1 MAGTQKI
8 YGKRMPRRSQSIA
21 FKSARRH
28 VRFYARQSRIIELH
42 EEAMECRDCED
53 FLQLGIDALKWL
65 QRAEEEL
72 RISVYSGERENSVEL
87 SDSLDKLYH
96 VWLMPVHSA
105 EQWVAKQAARGYT
118 PDNLC
123 EFREACEHARDIVEN
138 RDWSR
143 VSECSRAVQPAEDW

>member
-1 MAGTQKI
+1 MLGLQKNC
-8 YGKRMPRRSQSIA
+8 GKGMPRQSQSIA

-28 VRFYARQSRIIELH
+28 VRFYARQSQLMERH

-72 RISVYSGERENSVEL
+72 RLSVYSGERLNSVEL
-87 SDSLDKLYH
+87 SDGLDRLYH

-105 EQWVAKQAARGYT
+105 EQWIAAQAARGYT
-118 PDNLC
+118 PDNIH
-123 EFREACEHARDIVEN
+123 EFRHACEQAREIVEN

-143 VSECSRAVQPAEDW
+143 VSECSRSIQPAEDW